1 MKTKIFIDGREGTT
15 GLQIDARL
23 GERDDIDLIKLP
35 EDKRKDV
42 AARQEALNSA
52 DIVFL
57 CLPDAA
63 AKESVSLIENPAVRV
78 IDASTA
84 HRVAPGWTY
93 GFAELTASQR
103 DEIAGAR
110 LVANPGCHATGFI
123 AAVHPL
129 VELGLLPS
137 DAKAPRR

>member
-63 AKESVSLIENPAVRV
+63 AK
-78 IDASTA
+78 
-84 HRVAPGWTY
+84 
-93 GFAELTASQR
+93 
-103 DEIAGAR
+103 
-110 LVANPGCHATGFI
+110 
-123 AAVHPL
+123 
-129 VELGLLPS
+129 
-137 DAKAPRR
+137 